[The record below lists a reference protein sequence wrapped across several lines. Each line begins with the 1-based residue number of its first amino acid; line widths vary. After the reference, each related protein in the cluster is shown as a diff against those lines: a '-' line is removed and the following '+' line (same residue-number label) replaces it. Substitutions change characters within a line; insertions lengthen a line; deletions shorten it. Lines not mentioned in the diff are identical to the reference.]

1 MKGMQSQTPGELYVN
16 AMAATQ
22 RYMDGVQADQWHAP
36 TPNTEWDVKQVANHI
51 IGENLWAGELLHG
64 KNIAEVGNKFDGDVA
79 GSDPAASYRASVSVA
94 TDAVT
99 APGAMEA
106 VCHLSFGDFSGAD
119 YSAQLFLDLL
129 IHGSD
134 IAKATEQDTRLP
146 PELVEACI
154 PIAQEITAM
163 ARSSGVYGNDL
174 PVSPDADQQT
184 RLLALVGRHA

>member
-1 MKGMQSQTPGELYVN
+1 MPSPTTGELYVR

-22 RYMDGVQADQWHAP
+22 RYMDGVRADQWHAS

-51 IGENLWAGELLHG
+51 IGENLWAGELFHG
-64 KNIAEVGNKFDGDVA
+64 KSIAEVGNKFDGDVA
-79 GSDPAASYRASVSVA
+79 GSDPAAAYRASVSVA

-129 IHGSD
+129 IHGWD
-134 IAKATEQDTRLP
+134 IAKATQQDTRLP
-146 PELVEACI
+146 PDLVEACI
-154 PIAQEITAM
+154 PIAEQITAI
-163 ARSSGVYGNDL
+163 ARSTGVYGDEL
-174 PVSPDADQQT
+174 PVSPEANRQT
-184 RLLALVGRHA
+184 KLLALVGRRA

>member
-1 MKGMQSQTPGELYVN
+1 MKGHAECNSRRALRQRDGHYSAVHGRRAREPVARSN
-16 AMAATQ
+16 AEHRM
-22 RYMDGVQADQWHAP
+22 
-36 TPNTEWDVKQVANHI
+36 
-51 IGENLWAGELLHG
+51 G
-64 KNIAEVGNKFDGDVA
+64 KTIAEVANKFDGDVA

-94 TDAVT
+94 TAAVT

-129 IHGSD
+129 IHGWD
-134 IAKATEQDTRLP
+134 IARATEQDTRLP

-163 ARSSGVYGNDL
+163 ARSSGVYGDDL
-174 PVSPDADQQT
+174 QVSPDADQQT
-184 RLLALVGRHA
+184 RLLALVGRRA

>member
-1 MKGMQSQTPGELYVN
+1 MQSATPGELYVN
-16 AMAATQ
+16 AMATTQ
-22 RYMDGVQADQWHAP
+22 RYMDGVRANQWHAP

-51 IGENLWAGELLHG
+51 IGENLWAGELLKG
-64 KNIAEVGNKFDGDVA
+64 KTIAEVANKFDGDVA

-94 TDAVT
+94 TAAVT

-129 IHGSD
+129 IHGWD
-134 IAKATEQDTRLP
+134 IARATEQDTRLP

-163 ARSSGVYGNDL
+163 ARSSGVYGDDL
-174 PVSPDADQQT
+174 QVSPDADQQT
-184 RLLALVGRHA
+184 RLLALVGRRA

>member
-1 MKGMQSQTPGELYVN
+1 MPSPTSGELYVK

-22 RYMDGVQADQWHAP
+22 RYMDGVDADQWHAP
-36 TPNTEWDVKQVANHI
+36 TPNTEWDVKQVASHI

-64 KNIAEVGNKFDGDVA
+64 KTIAEVGDKFDGDVA

-129 IHGSD
+129 IHGWD
-134 IAKATEQDTRLP
+134 IAKATGQDTRLP
-146 PELVEACI
+146 PDLVEACI

-163 ARSSGVYGNDL
+163 ARGSGVYGNDL

-184 RLLALVGRHA
+184 RLLALVGRRA

>member
-1 MKGMQSQTPGELYVN
+1 
-16 AMAATQ
+16 
-22 RYMDGVQADQWHAP
+22 MD
-36 TPNTEWDVKQVANHI
+36 
-51 IGENLWAGELLHG
+51 
-64 KNIAEVGNKFDGDVA
+64 
-79 GSDPAASYRASVSVA
+79 
-94 TDAVT
+94 
-99 APGAMEA
+99 A

-129 IHGSD
+129 IHGWD
-134 IAKATEQDTRLP
+134 IAKATEQDTHLP

-184 RLLALVGRHA
+184 RLLALVGRRA